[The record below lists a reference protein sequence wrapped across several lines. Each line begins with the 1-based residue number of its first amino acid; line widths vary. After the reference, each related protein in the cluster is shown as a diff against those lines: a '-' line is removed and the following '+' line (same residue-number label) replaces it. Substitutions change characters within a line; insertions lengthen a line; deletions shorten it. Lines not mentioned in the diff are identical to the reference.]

1 MQGLNEAQLR
11 FNPVL
16 NEARVARL
24 GGQYYGESIILCRD
38 DKGA

>member
-1 MQGLNEAQLR
+1 MYIKINCRNIQGINEALLR

-24 GGQYYGESIILCRD
+24 
-38 DKGA
+38 

>member
-1 MQGLNEAQLR
+1 LRISESNTTANIQSLNEAQLR

-24 GGQYYGESIILCRD
+24 
-38 DKGA
+38 